1 MSTGNPPKGSAD
13 WLAEQ
18 DGADNT
24 TPPAKGT
31 QAWTEQPPQP
41 EPAPKG
47 TEAWTEQHSGENAP
61 APTESKPT
69 PQTDVAPPADKGIG
83 VSPQNNADA
92 VMGYDQQIAALQE
105 AANKTKPETEEERKK
120 RERREK
126 SKKIIAAVG
135 DGLMA
140 LSNLYFTTRGAPNM
154 YDHKTMSQQTPLQ
167 AQLDK
172 LKAER
177 EANADKYLQYSLKIG
192 DLQND
197 RAKTLREMEAEQ
209 ERRKLAREKAQREQ
223 EAHGWLAALQPDKQR
238 EQAGKATK
246 AEQEAVTAKAEA
258 DNAPDLYKAKV
269 DTEKAR
275 GEAQRASATASR
287 ASARDHDASAEEHR
301 TNARGRFQWWD
312 EDGNVHYAKTQ
323 EEAIT
328 KARQHGTLD
337 SEEVT
342 NTTSTESDATNRGKP
357 VYVKDKDGKPV
368 VQTDKNGKP
377 VVGKDGKPVYVK
389 EKKTSSTTTSKRVF
403 YPGIRKK
410 PAANKPAPT
419 PTPKPAAKPQP
430 KANGG
435 KWASGLTL

>member
-18 DGADNT
+18 DGADT

-31 QAWTEQPPQP
+31 QAWAEQPPQP

-69 PQTDVAPPADKGIG
+69 PQTDVAPPADKGLG

-223 EAHGWLAALQPDKQR
+223 EAHGWLAALQPDKLR

-246 AEQEAVTAKAEA
+246 AEQEGITAKAEA

-287 ASARDHDASAEEHR
+287 ASARDHDASARAHDRSNNNEFS
-301 TNARGRFQWWD
+301 AWD
-312 EDGNVHYAKTQ
+312 ENGREHKFRTAAAAEAFAK
-323 EEAIT
+323 
-328 KARQHGTLD
+328 QHGTFEYQDVTSTTD
-337 SEEVT
+337 SEI
-342 NTTSTESDATNRGKP
+342 
-357 VYVKDKDGKPV
+357 
-368 VQTDKNGKP
+368 NGK
-377 VVGKDGKPVYVK
+377 
-389 EKKTSSTTTSKRVF
+389 STTTH
-403 YPGIRKK
+403 KK
-410 PAANKPAPT
+410 KSGYAGRPSPT
-419 PTPKPAAKPQP
+419 GSG
-430 KANGG
+430 GG
-435 KWASGLTL
+435 KKSPTK

>member
-13 WLAEQ
+13 WLDEQSGADTTPAVKGTQAAAEQ
-18 DGADNT
+18 
-24 TPPAKGT
+24 TPQPDPAPKGT
-31 QAWTEQPPQP
+31 QAWAEQN
-41 EPAPKG
+41 
-47 TEAWTEQHSGENAP
+47 SGENAP
-61 APTESKPT
+61 ATESKPT
-69 PQTDVAPPADKGIG
+69 PQTDVAPVADKQVG
-83 VSPQNNADA
+83 VSPQNNTDA
-92 VMGYDQQIAALQE
+92 VMGYDQQIATLQE
-105 AANKTKPETEEERKK
+105 AANKYKPETEEERKK
-120 RERREK
+120 RERKER

-209 ERRKLAREKAQREQ
+209 ERLKLAREKGQREQ
-223 EAHGWLAALQPDKQR
+223 EEHGWLAALQPDKLR

-246 AEQEAVTAKAEA
+246 AEQEATTAKAEA

-275 GEAQRASATASR
+275 GEAQRASAGASR
-287 ASARDHDASAEEHR
+287 ASAVNSYASAREH
-301 TNARGRFQWWD
+301 NANAQGRFPWWD
-312 EDGNVHYAKTQ
+312 ENGNEHSAKTKD
-323 EEAIT
+323 EAIM

-337 SEEVT
+337 SVT
-342 NTTSTESDATNRGKP
+342 EDTTSSTDSDVLRRGK
-357 VYVKDKDGKPV
+357 VTGQK
-368 VQTDKNGKP
+368 KNSK
-377 VVGKDGKPVYVK
+377 
-389 EKKTSSTTTSKRVF
+389 TTTSKRVF

-410 PAANKPAPT
+410 PAAKPVQKPASNPS
-419 PTPKPAAKPQP
+419 
-430 KANGG
+430 GG
-435 KWASGLTL
+435 KGGGNWASGLTFK

>member
-18 DGADNT
+18 DGADT

-31 QAWTEQPPQP
+31 QAWAEQPPQP

-69 PQTDVAPPADKGIG
+69 PQTDVAPPADKGLG

-92 VMGYDQQIAALQE
+92 VMGYDQQIAALQA

-126 SKKIIAAVG
+126 SKTIIAAVG

-192 DLQND
+192 NLQND

-287 ASARDHDASAEEHR
+287 ASATDHYASARAHDRSNNNEFS
-301 TNARGRFQWWD
+301 AWD
-312 EDGNVHYAKTQ
+312 ENGREHKFHSAAAAEAFAK
-323 EEAIT
+323 
-328 KARQHGTLD
+328 QHGTF
-337 SEEVT
+337 EETDVT
-342 NTTSTESDATNRGKP
+342 S
-357 VYVKDKDGKPV
+357 
-368 VQTDKNGKP
+368 
-377 VVGKDGKPVYVK
+377 
-389 EKKTSSTTTSKRVF
+389 SSTTDSETNGKSTTTYKKKSGYAKRVV
-403 YPGIRKK
+403 PD
-410 PAANKPAPT
+410 NT
-419 PTPKPAAKPQP
+419 PPSRRGGNDNTPP
-430 KANGG
+430 
-435 KWASGLTL
+435 SRRR

>member
-18 DGADNT
+18 DGGDT
-24 TPPAKGT
+24 TPPAKGR
-31 QAWTEQPPQP
+31 QEWAEQPPQP

-47 TEAWTEQHSGENAP
+47 TETWTEQNSGENAS

-69 PQTDVAPPADKGIG
+69 PQTDVAPPADKSVG

-105 AANKTKPETEEERKK
+105 AASKTKPETEEERKK

-209 ERRKLAREKAQREQ
+209 ERRKLAREKAAREQ

-287 ASARDHDASAEEHR
+287 ASARDHDASARAHDRSNNNEFS
-301 TNARGRFQWWD
+301 AWD
-312 EDGNVHYAKTQ
+312 ENGREHKFHTAAAATAFAK
-323 EEAIT
+323 
-328 KARQHGTLD
+328 QHGTF
-337 SEEVT
+337 EETDVT
-342 NTTSTESDATNRGKP
+342 S
-357 VYVKDKDGKPV
+357 
-368 VQTDKNGKP
+368 
-377 VVGKDGKPVYVK
+377 
-389 EKKTSSTTTSKRVF
+389 SSTTDSETNGKSTTTYKNKSGYAKRVV
-403 YPGIRKK
+403 PD
-410 PAANKPAPT
+410 NT
-419 PTPKPAAKPQP
+419 PPSRRRNNDNTPP
-430 KANGG
+430 
-435 KWASGLTL
+435 SRR

>member
-1 MSTGNPPKGSAD
+1 MSMSTGNPPKGSAD

-18 DGADNT
+18 NGEDT

-31 QAWTEQPPQP
+31 REWAEQPPQP

-61 APTESKPT
+61 APTESKPI
-69 PQTDVAPPADKGIG
+69 PQSDVAPPADKAVG

-287 ASARDHDASAEEHR
+287 ASARDHDASARAHDRSNNNEFS
-301 TNARGRFQWWD
+301 AWD
-312 EDGNVHYAKTQ
+312 ENGREHKFHSAAAAEAFAK
-323 EEAIT
+323 
-328 KARQHGTLD
+328 QHGTF
-337 SEEVT
+337 EETDVT
-342 NTTSTESDATNRGKP
+342 S
-357 VYVKDKDGKPV
+357 
-368 VQTDKNGKP
+368 
-377 VVGKDGKPVYVK
+377 
-389 EKKTSSTTTSKRVF
+389 SSTTDSETNGKSTTTYKKKSGYAKRVV
-403 YPGIRKK
+403 PD
-410 PAANKPAPT
+410 NT
-419 PTPKPAAKPQP
+419 PPSRRGGNDNTPP
-430 KANGG
+430 
-435 KWASGLTL
+435 SRRR

>member
-69 PQTDVAPPADKGIG
+69 PQTDVAPPADKGLG

-287 ASARDHDASAEEHR
+287 ASARDHDASARAHDRSNNNEFS
-301 TNARGRFQWWD
+301 AWD
-312 EDGNVHYAKTQ
+312 ENGREHKFHSAAAAEAFAK
-323 EEAIT
+323 
-328 KARQHGTLD
+328 QHGTF
-337 SEEVT
+337 EETDVT
-342 NTTSTESDATNRGKP
+342 S
-357 VYVKDKDGKPV
+357 
-368 VQTDKNGKP
+368 
-377 VVGKDGKPVYVK
+377 
-389 EKKTSSTTTSKRVF
+389 SSTTDSETNGKSTTTYKKKSGYAKRVV
-403 YPGIRKK
+403 PD
-410 PAANKPAPT
+410 NT
-419 PTPKPAAKPQP
+419 PPSRRGGNDNTPP
-430 KANGG
+430 
-435 KWASGLTL
+435 SRRR

>member
-69 PQTDVAPPADKGIG
+69 PQTDVAPPADKGLG

-177 EANADKYLQYSLKIG
+177 EANADKYLQYSIKIG

-223 EAHGWLAALQPDKQR
+223 EEHGWLAALQPDKQR

-275 GEAQRASATASR
+275 GEAQRASAASSR
-287 ASARDHDASAEEHR
+287 AAATDHYASARAHDRSNNDEFSA
-301 TNARGRFQWWD
+301 WD
-312 EDGNVHYAKTQ
+312 ENGREHKFRTAAAAEAFAK
-323 EEAIT
+323 
-328 KARQHGTLD
+328 QHGTFEETDVTSTSTTD
-337 SEEVT
+337 SET
-342 NTTSTESDATNRGKP
+342 
-357 VYVKDKDGKPV
+357 
-368 VQTDKNGKP
+368 NGK
-377 VVGKDGKPVYVK
+377 
-389 EKKTSSTTTSKRVF
+389 STTTYKKKSGYAKRVV
-403 YPGIRKK
+403 PDS
-410 PAANKPAPT
+410 T
-419 PTPKPAAKPQP
+419 PPSRRRGGNNDNTPP
-430 KANGG
+430 
-435 KWASGLTL
+435 SRRR

>member
-18 DGADNT
+18 DGADT
-24 TPPAKGT
+24 TP
-31 QAWTEQPPQP
+31 
-41 EPAPKG
+41 
-47 TEAWTEQHSGENAP
+47 P

-69 PQTDVAPPADKGIG
+69 PQTDVAPPADKGLG

-177 EANADKYLQYSLKIG
+177 EANADKYLQYSIKIG

-223 EAHGWLAALQPDKQR
+223 EEHGWLAALQPDKLR

-246 AEQEAVTAKAEA
+246 AEQEGITAKAEA

-287 ASARDHDASAEEHR
+287 ASATDHYASARAHDRSNNNEFS
-301 TNARGRFQWWD
+301 AWD
-312 EDGNVHYAKTQ
+312 ENGREHKFRTAAAA
-323 EEAIT
+323 EAF
-328 KARQHGTLD
+328 ARQHGTF
-337 SEEVT
+337 EETDV
-342 NTTSTESDATNRGKP
+342 TSTSTTDSDT
-357 VYVKDKDGKPV
+357 
-368 VQTDKNGKP
+368 NGK
-377 VVGKDGKPVYVK
+377 
-389 EKKTSSTTTSKRVF
+389 STTTYKKKSGYAKRVV
-403 YPGIRKK
+403 RQ
-410 PAANKPAPT
+410 
-419 PTPKPAAKPQP
+419 PAAKPATRPQQRP
-430 KANGG
+430 SYKNTKAL
-435 KWASGLTL
+435 GL